1 MPSRDYRGL
10 FADLARAATL
20 IEDTFYRAIPPD
32 SHGSVFEPGYSFHA
46 GNRYNPPGFLSALY
60 FADDEGRSR
69 KESGLQYAA
78 DVFTISVRLT
88 RVVKL
93 DLPTLDGL
101 GIDRALLV
109 QPRTDVTA
117 FRECQEIG
125 LAAMRD
131 GAAGLLVPSALPE
144 ASEQNFNLVVY
155 PAALATLVGL
165 TVIRRVCGP

>member
-10 FADLARAATL
+10 FADQAGAAAL
-20 IEDTFYRAIPPD
+20 LEGIFYRAIPPD
-32 SHGSVFEPGYSFHA
+32 SHSSVFEPGYSFHA
-46 GNRYNPPGFLSALY
+46 GNRYNPPGVLSALY

-69 KESGLQYAA
+69 KESGLPYAA
-78 DVFTISVRLT
+78 DVFAVSVRLT

-93 DLPTLDGL
+93 DLPTLDRL

-125 LAAMRD
+125 LAAMQD
-131 GAAGLLVPSALPE
+131 GAAGLLVPSAFLG

-155 PAALATLVGL
+155 PAALATLAGL
-165 TVIRRVCGP
+165 TVIGKVSGP